1 MVKWEL
7 ESSQKDANA
16 NSAFAK
22 SLAFSSFSLPLLN
35 SLPSPFLASA
45 LDADARPGQNSTSD
59 RNVAVCQLCRMPMLS
74 MPLLDVF
81 GRLVESSFM
90 LKVLAQTV
98 HLEVPQ
104 KAFGAAE
111 PSTSQAHHGQRRLGS
126 LPADT
131 RGGRGQEVRQVHTGV
146 TTRP

>member
-1 MVKWEL
+1 MAMVKWEP

-74 MPLLDVF
+74 MPLLDVS

-90 LKVLAQTV
+90 LKVLHRLCT
-98 HLEVPQ
+98 LRFRRRPLSSG
-104 KAFGAAE
+104 AFNLPGSPWAAAARF
-111 PSTSQAHHGQRRLGS
+111 TSS
-126 LPADT
+126 
-131 RGGRGQEVRQVHTGV
+131 
-146 TTRP
+146 